1 MAAYHCGPMPGT
13 DLRYEDFE
21 GFLASFALTLGCL
34 AFSGRTG
41 DVEDHRRIIEI
52 LGGFAERYNVPPPL
66 VAVRSPRSKRAS
78 AQPLEFTNE
87 EMVYMINSFGRDFN
101 VGHVDRGG
109 NYDLDA
115 AERRRLGRLILEILD
130 RYALAD
136 VVYRSEGDQRVAVR
150 VKRWLLEENR
160 CKHLSETVRAWRSWN
175 A

>member
-1 MAAYHCGPMPGT
+1 MPGT

-34 AFSGRTG
+34 EFSGRTG
-41 DVEDHRRIIEI
+41 DVEDHRMILEI
-52 LGGFAERYNVPPPL
+52 LGGFAERYNVRPPL
-66 VAVRSPRSKRAS
+66 VALRSPRSKRWS
-78 AQPLEFTNE
+78 AKPQEFTNE
-87 EMVYMINSFGRDFN
+87 ELVYMINSFGRDFN

-115 AERRRLGRLILEILD
+115 AERRRLGRIILELLD

-136 VVYRSEGDQRVAVR
+136 IVYRDDGEERVPVR
-150 VKRWLLEENR
+150 VKKWVLAESRYKR
-160 CKHLSETVRAWRSWN
+160 LSETVREWRSWQ